1 MNNRVI
7 KKLSPLSETKYL
19 SLYEAQYFN
28 KLGKEKQWIIAS
40 RKPYNAIS
48 EQFFNGK
55 QETIDAVIIAALHTE
70 SKKLVLINQFRVPL
84 NDYVYEL
91 PAGLIDNNESIEL
104 SVKRELMEE
113 TGLNLVKINYEKSR
127 EKVYISPGM
136 TDESIAM
143 IYCTCNGTIS
153 KEYQEE
159 DEDIDII
166 MVSQQEAKELLA
178 KDIKMDI
185 KAFITLN
192 NFVNL
197 GIDLF

>member
-1 MNNRVI
+1 
-7 KKLSPLSETKYL
+7 
-19 SLYEAQYFN
+19 
-28 KLGKEKQWIIAS
+28 
-40 RKPYNAIS
+40 
-48 EQFFNGK
+48 
-55 QETIDAVIIAALHTE
+55 
-70 SKKLVLINQFRVPL
+70 
-84 NDYVYEL
+84 
-91 PAGLIDNNESIEL
+91 
-104 SVKRELMEE
+104 
-113 TGLNLVKINYEKSR
+113 LNLVKINYEKSR

>member
-1 MNNRVI
+1 MNNRII

-19 SLYEAQYFN
+19 SLYDAQYLN
-28 KLGKEKQWIIAS
+28 KLGKENHWIIAS
-40 RKPYNAIS
+40 RKPYNALS

-55 QETIDAVIIAALHTE
+55 EETIDAVIIAALHIE
-70 SKKLVLINQFRVPL
+70 SNKLVLIKQFRVPL

-91 PAGLIDNNESIEL
+91 PAGLIDDNESIET
-104 SVKRELMEE
+104 SAKRELKEE

-143 IYCTCNGTIS
+143 IYCTSNGTIS

-178 KDIKMDI
+178 KDVKMDI
-185 KAFITLN
+185 KAFITLT